1 MKKEIP
7 GGSKGFTLMEVL
19 MAMMM
24 FATAFIVL
32 MGIYVG
38 IAGMRESSRNT
49 TQAMADARAVVEAM
63 RDSSASGL
71 NNVTGQNWAQWALNN
86 GLTSLQNEA
95 VLVTYV
101 NRNADPLEITV
112 RIDWQERGRNRFTT
126 VSTLMTQR

>member
-32 MGIYVG
+32 MGIYIG
-38 IAGMRESSRNT
+38 IAGMRETSRNI

-63 RDSSASGL
+63 RDSSAGGL